1 MRKIPK
7 PVPLIL
13 DLWSLGHSASDIAAR
28 VGLPNGKHVTRIVHD
43 ARLIGDP
50 RAVLHKHPRTER
62 LIGRPG
68 RTGIIAR
75 RRSKIDG
82 IEVVPAIDTRM
93 KCEAKA
99 ATDVTQSSTDFS
111 SRHRYYR
118 HYHH

>member
-82 IEVVPAIDTRM
+82 IEVVPAIDSGSAR
-93 KCEAKA
+93 A
-99 ATDVTQSSTDFS
+99 ADD
-111 SRHRYYR
+111 RRAR
-118 HYHH
+118 

>member
-1 MRKIPK
+1 VRKIPK

-50 RAVLHKHPRTER
+50 RAVLHMHPRTER

-93 KCEAKA
+93 KCDDCGSARA
-99 ATDVTQSSTDFS
+99 ADDNHGARLMMSLLQ
-111 SRHRYYR
+111 RG
-118 HYHH
+118 